1 MDPYIKPWSDIFV
14 KYLFGAPGHEEI
26 LLSFINDVL
35 MDSGFNKIHSVTIE
49 NPFNLQEF
57 SSDKLSIL
65 DVRAVDE
72 KDKVFHIEIQSQ
84 GNDVYKNRILY
95 YWARTYSSQIKKGDL
110 YAKLKPVISI
120 HILNFSLIKG
130 IKDCHNWFYLC
141 KNGNLDLIL
150 TDHLLIHILEL
161 PKLRNIIGMNH
172 LERWLYFLKNEGNT
186 MDKKNKL
193 EIIIK
198 DDEILERAHKVYEH
212 FCSDDQLRQIY
223 ESRME
228 AERLHMTYI
237 EDAEI
242 KGRAEGKVEG
252 KAEGIRKEKVE
263 IAKKMIHQEMD
274 KQVISSLTGLSENE
288 IQQLEDQ

>member
-35 MDSGFNKIHSVTIE
+35 TDSGSNKIDSVTIE

-65 DVRAVDE
+65 DVRAVNKE
-72 KDKVFHIEIQSQ
+72 GKVFHIEIQSQ
-84 GNDVYKNRILY
+84 GSDAYKNRILY
-95 YWARTYSSQIKKGDL
+95 YWAKTYSSQMKKGDL
-110 YAKLKPVISI
+110 YVKLKPVISI

-130 IKDCHNWFYLC
+130 IKDWHNWFYLC
-141 KNGNLDLIL
+141 KNGNIDMIL

-161 PKLRNIIGMNH
+161 PKLKSILGMNH
-172 LERWLYFLKNEGNT
+172 LERWLYFLKNEGNK
-186 MDKKNKL
+186 MNKKDKL
-193 EIIIK
+193 QIIIK
-198 DDEILERAHKVYEH
+198 DDEILERAHKIYEH
-212 FCSDDQLRQIY
+212 FCSDDQLRHLY

-237 EDAEI
+237 EDA
-242 KGRAEGKVEG
+242 KMEG
-252 KAEGIRKEKVE
+252 KAEGKAEGTAEGIKREKVE
-263 IAKKMIHQEMD
+263 IAKKMIHKRMD
-274 KQVISSLTGLSENE
+274 KQIISSITGLSESE